1 MSSKSNLKNYEN
13 EKILITVNEEWC
25 KTCGICL
32 HFCPKKVLVANEK
45 GYPEAKNIADCILCM
60 LCELRCPDFAIKV
73 EKKENIINQG
83 RQNRNLED

>member
-13 EKILITVNEEWC
+13 EKILITINEEWC

-32 HFCPKKVLVANEK
+32 HFCPKKVLVANES
-45 GYPEAKNIADCILCM
+45 GYPEAINIDDCILCM

-73 EKKENIINQG
+73 ERKENIISQD
-83 RQNRNLED
+83 RQNRYLED

>member
-13 EKILITVNEEWC
+13 EKILITINEEWC

-32 HFCPKKVLVANEK
+32 HFCPKKVLVANERD
-45 GYPEAKNIADCILCM
+45 YPEAKNIDDCILCM

-73 EKKENIINQG
+73 EKKENIIG
-83 RQNRNLED
+83 HDRKDKVLED